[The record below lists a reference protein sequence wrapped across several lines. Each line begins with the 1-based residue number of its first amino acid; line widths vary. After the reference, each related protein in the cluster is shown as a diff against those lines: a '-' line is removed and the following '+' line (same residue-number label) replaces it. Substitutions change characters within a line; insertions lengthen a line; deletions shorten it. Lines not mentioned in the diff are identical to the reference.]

1 MHRQRWIWS
10 SVWWIV
16 VVSLAWGIDPVPP
29 TLLKPVTPERAK
41 QHLQFLASD
50 ELQGRSTLRPTIWVA
65 ARYIAEQFRRF
76 GLEPFRDT
84 SYFHLYELRR
94 RYLAAVPVLQIH
106 HTGGKTDTLTAGR
119 RWRPYYFTAA
129 TTVDSLP
136 VVFAGYGVSL
146 PDSGY
151 DDYAHV
157 DVQGKAVLVLDGLPA
172 PLRQRMS
179 RREQRRYGVRYKV
192 GLAERLGAKALLVVR
207 IRRGRVRLGG
217 FPWPLLS
224 RNISRRAV
232 PAVPAISISPV
243 IVASLGKEAAE
254 SLIGNLDSLRSW
266 QRRIDTTGMP
276 YTTAL
281 TNVQLSLSVRD
292 TVEKIVVPNVVGVL
306 RGTLR
311 PEEYVVIGA
320 HYDHIGTGGT
330 KTDTIYNGADDNGS
344 GTTGLLLLAEA
355 FAQQLKQPPLRSILF
370 VAFSG
375 EEMGLLGSRAF
386 VNDSTVP
393 VDRIVAMLNMDMISR
408 NHPDTLHVGGVELAP
423 TLRSILEEENRHL
436 SRPFTLL
443 YDIDAFMGRSD
454 QASFIEKEIPS
465 LFFFTGLHPDYHQV
479 DDEIDKVNFEKLAHV
494 ARLVGRV
501 LWQIVHSK
509 ASIPFGEL

>member
-1 MHRQRWIWS
+1 MHWQRWMWRS
-10 SVWWIV
+10 ALWIIF
-16 VVSLAWGIDPVPP
+16 VSLAWGIDPIPP
-29 TLLKPVTPERAK
+29 ALFKPVTPERAK
-41 QHLQFLASD
+41 EHLQFLASD
-50 ELQGRSTLRPTIWVA
+50 ELQGRSTLRPTIWIA

-94 RYLAAVPVLQIH
+94 RYLAAVPVLYVH
-106 HTGGKTDTLTAGR
+106 RRGGKTDTLTAGR
-119 RWRPYYFTAA
+119 NWRPYYFTAA
-129 TTVDSLP
+129 IAVDSLP

-146 PDSGY
+146 PDSAY
-151 DDYAHV
+151 DDYAHL
-157 DVQGKAVLVLDGLPA
+157 DVRGKAVLVLDGLPA

-179 RREQRRYGVRYKV
+179 RREQRRYGVRYKAE
-192 GLAERLGAKALLVVR
+192 LAAQLGAKALLVVR

-224 RNISRRAV
+224 HRISRRAV
-232 PAVPAISISPV
+232 PAVPAMSISPI
-243 IVASLGKEAAE
+243 IVASTGKKAVEAI
-254 SLIGNLDSLRSW
+254 IGSLDSLRSW
-266 QRRIDTTGMP
+266 QRRIDSTGVP
-276 YTTAL
+276 YTT
-281 TNVQLSLSVRD
+281 TFNGVWLSLSVRD

-311 PEEYVVIGA
+311 PEEYVVVGA

-330 KTDTIYNGADDNGS
+330 KADTIYNGADDNAS

-355 FAQQLKQPPLRSILF
+355 FAQVKHPPLRSILF

-408 NHPDTLHVGGVELAP
+408 NHPDTLHVGGVDLAP
-423 TLRSILEEENRHL
+423 TLQKILETENQHL
-436 SRPFTLL
+436 SHPFVLL

-454 QASFIEKEIPS
+454 QANFIEKNIPS
-465 LFFFTGLHPDYHQV
+465 LFFFTGLHEDYHQV
-479 DDEIDKVNFEKLAHV
+479 DDEVGKVNFDKLSRV
-494 ARLVGRV
+494 ATLVGRL
-501 LWQIVHSK
+501 LWHIVHSE
-509 ASIPFGEL
+509 APIPIGEP